1 LQKIELLWGIHMP
14 KPSAQEVTKLL
25 IDWRRGN
32 QEALDRLMP
41 IIYEELRRRAHR
53 YMQGQRKGHSLQTT
67 DLINETYLKLLDCSK
82 LSWKNRL
89 HFFAVTARLMRRI
102 LVDHARSRNYQK
114 RGGGLERIS
123 LDLNQIP
130 AIRHD
135 PDLVALDDALKVLAN
150 EDDRKS
156 RVVELR
162 FFGGLSVEETAEV
175 LGISGQTVM
184 RDWRLAKVWLM
195 REINEP
201 NGDRL

>member
-1 LQKIELLWGIHMP
+1 MP

-25 IDWRRGN
+25 IDWRQGN
-32 QEALDRLMP
+32 QDALDRLIP
-41 IIYEELRRRAHR
+41 IIYEELRRQARR
-53 YMQGQRKGHSLQTT
+53 YMQGQQKGHSLQTT
-67 DLINETYLKLLDCSK
+67 GLIDETYLRLLDCSK
-82 LSWKNRL
+82 VSWKNRA

-102 LVDHARSRNYQK
+102 LVDHARSHSYKK

-130 AIRHD
+130 DIRYD
-135 PDLVALDDALKVLAN
+135 PDLVALDDELEALAA

-195 REINEP
+195 REISEP
-201 NGDRL
+201 DGDRL

>member
-1 LQKIELLWGIHMP
+1 MP
-14 KPSAQEVTKLL
+14 KSSAQEVTKLL

-32 QEALDRLMP
+32 QKALDRLMP
-41 IIYEELRRRAHR
+41 IIYEELRRQAHR
-53 YMQGQRKGHSLQTT
+53 YMQGQQKGHSLQTT
-67 DLINETYLKLLDCSK
+67 DLINETYLRLLDCSK
-82 LSWKNRL
+82 VSWKNRL

-135 PDLVALDDALKVLAN
+135 PDLVALDDALETLAT

-156 RVVELR
+156 RVVELL

-175 LGISGQTVM
+175 LGISDQTVM

>member
-1 LQKIELLWGIHMP
+1 MP

-25 IDWRRGN
+25 IDWRQGN

-53 YMQGQRKGHSLQTT
+53 YMQGQQKGHSLQTT
-67 DLINETYLKLLDCSK
+67 GLIDETYMRLLDCSK
-82 LSWKNRL
+82 VSWKNRA

-102 LVDHARSRNYQK
+102 LVDHARSSNYQK
-114 RGGGLERIS
+114 RGGGQKRIS

-130 AIRHD
+130 DIRYD
-135 PDLVALDDALKVLAN
+135 PDLVALDNALEALAA

-175 LGISGQTVM
+175 LGISSQTVM

-195 REINEP
+195 REINESV
-201 NGDRL
+201 GDRP

>member
-1 LQKIELLWGIHMP
+1 MP
-14 KPSAQEVTKLL
+14 KSSAQEVTKLL

-41 IIYEELRRRAHR
+41 IIYEELRRQAHR
-53 YMQGQRKGHSLQTT
+53 YMQGQQKGHSLQTT

-82 LSWKNRL
+82 VSWKNRL

-156 RVVELR
+156 RVEELR

>member
-1 LQKIELLWGIHMP
+1 MP
-14 KPSAQEVTKLL
+14 KSSAQEVTKLL

-32 QEALDRLMP
+32 QKALDRLMP
-41 IIYEELRRRAHR
+41 IIYEELRRQAHR
-53 YMQGQRKGHSLQTT
+53 YMQGQQKGHSLQTT

-82 LSWKNRL
+82 VSWKNRL

-135 PDLVALDDALKVLAN
+135 PDLVALDYALKVLAN

>member
-1 LQKIELLWGIHMP
+1 MP
-14 KPSAQEVTKLL
+14 KSSAQEVTKLL

-32 QEALDRLMP
+32 QKALDRLMP
-41 IIYEELRRRAHR
+41 IIYEELRRQAHR
-53 YMQGQRKGHSLQTT
+53 YMQGQQKGHSLQTT
-67 DLINETYLKLLDCSK
+67 DLINETYLRLLDCSK
-82 LSWKNRL
+82 VSWKNRL

-135 PDLVALDDALKVLAN
+135 PDLVALDDALEALAA

>member
-1 LQKIELLWGIHMP
+1 MP
-14 KPSAQEVTKLL
+14 KSSAQEVTKLL

-32 QEALDRLMP
+32 QKALDRLMP
-41 IIYEELRRRAHR
+41 IIYEELRRQAHR
-53 YMQGQRKGHSLQTT
+53 YMQGQQKGHSLQTT
-67 DLINETYLKLLDCSK
+67 DLINETYLRLLDCSK
-82 LSWKNRL
+82 VSWKNRL

-135 PDLVALDDALKVLAN
+135 PDLVALDDALETLAT

-175 LGISGQTVM
+175 LGISDQTVM

>member
-1 LQKIELLWGIHMP
+1 MP
-14 KPSAQEVTKLL
+14 KSSAQEVTKLL

-32 QEALDRLMP
+32 QKALDRLMP
-41 IIYEELRRRAHR
+41 IIYEELRRQAHR
-53 YMQGQRKGHSLQTT
+53 YMQGQQKGHSLQTT

-82 LSWKNRL
+82 VSWKNRV

-135 PDLVALDDALKVLAN
+135 PDLVALDDALKVLAT

-175 LGISGQTVM
+175 LGISNQIVM

-201 NGDRL
+201 DGDRL